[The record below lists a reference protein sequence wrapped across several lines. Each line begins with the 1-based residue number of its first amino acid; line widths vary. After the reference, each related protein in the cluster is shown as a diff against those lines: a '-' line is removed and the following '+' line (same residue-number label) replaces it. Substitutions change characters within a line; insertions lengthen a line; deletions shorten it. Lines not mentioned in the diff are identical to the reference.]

1 MKNESVKSLN
11 NIFVVK
17 TYGSNSTLKEK
28 YVPSQ
33 KKIRYLE
40 IAYEKKVNEKES
52 KNPIWSGS

>member
-11 NIFVVK
+11 NVFVV
-17 TYGSNSTLKEK
+17 TTSSSNSTLKEK

-52 KNPIWSGS
+52 KNHICSGS